1 MPRSQK
7 QAKTVRE
14 SSVWEE
20 HTEADA
26 ASALYVHIPFCARKC
41 AYCDFASWATRAED
55 PLMNAYAAS
64 VLHELSCLEET
75 GLLEGTE
82 TAYIGGGTPSY
93 LGARL
98 LPIVERLSSFG
109 VLELTSEAN
118 PDSLTADFV
127 SSLKEAGL
135 TRISLGVQSTDDGVL
150 AALGRIH
157 SAEEA
162 LQALSSAV
170 SAGLSV
176 SADLMCALPG
186 ETDEIFQRSVCDV
199 LAQGVSHVSVYP
211 LMIEEGTAFG
221 RRYGGEELPSWNDP
235 DIQARR
241 MERAEKTLCTHG
253 FHRYEVASYAKAGH
267 ECRHNKAYWT
277 GRNYLGIGTGASG
290 MLSRAAYRRLRTC
303 LPQLPY
309 IADDIYRVR
318 LRNTSTRTDYAEG
331 HCSASTS
338 RSSFSTGA
346 RRSPRTSCWRRAC
359 PSRSTQAS
367 LLLHVQS
374 LEERSIVL
382 SRRPRKKGFWER
394 AWRSQNG
401 AGFLETSSS
410 SSSGILRERLRHA
423 RLRCREAVL

>member
-20 HTEADA
+20 RTGADA

-55 PLMNAYAAS
+55 PLMDAYAAS
-64 VLHELSCLEET
+64 VLHELSCLEEA

-82 TAYIGGGTPSY
+82 TAYVGGGTPSY

-118 PDSLTADFV
+118 PDSLTADFA

-241 MERAEKTLCTHG
+241 MECAEKTLCTHG

-303 LPQLPY
+303 LPQLPD

-318 LRNTSTRTDYAEG
+318 LRNASTRKDYAEG
-331 HCSASTS
+331 HLQ
-338 RSSFSTGA
+338 RLHFSLELLDWRQALAEDLMLAA
-346 RRSPRTSCWRRAC
+346 RMSEPID
-359 PSRSTQAS
+359 AS
-367 LLLHVQS
+367 LLAAARAELGGTLDRAIQTAR
-374 LEERSIVL
+374 EEGLLGEGLAVTERGWL
-382 SRRPRKKGFWER
+382 LGNDLFELFWDL
-394 AWRSQNG
+394 
-401 AGFLETSSS
+401 AG
-410 SSSGILRERLRHA
+410 
-423 RLRCREAVL
+423 EAPTRTLAV